1 MASSCLYEK
10 GISDLIQ
17 SKKYFHG
24 ALNTPSKTGKG
35 AGLGFVVVRILVCAD
50 REGSHWFEFRESC
63 VTCSDWV
70 RPRAGDAKGPVGKL
84 ASHRRVLSTS
94 CMWTL
99 RMLLEFPYGT
109 HQASQSSGKGWGTGS
124 LQDLAFRTVG
134 VICGH
139 VR

>member
-63 VTCSDWV
+63 VTCALIGSDLELGMQ
-70 RPRAGDAKGPVGKL
+70 RAQWE
-84 ASHRRVLSTS
+84 S
-94 CMWTL
+94 
-99 RMLLEFPYGT
+99 
-109 HQASQSSGKGWGTGS
+109 
-124 LQDLAFRTVG
+124 
-134 VICGH
+134 
-139 VR
+139 